1 MIFTV
6 LIFSSDYTYYF
17 SDVHIFFFKLFINF
31 LHIVKQMTEAAI
43 PSDVYF
49 PYIRSF
55 KYFNDNILWMRNK
68 CCKIR
73 RCRDEN
79 IYADCCLREHLWGL
93 YQDGRPWLY
102 IMIYVLIATPPQK
115 GLYGPR
121 DICVERL
128 ARSVYPRPH
137 ITTIFIWSSVFVL

>member
-1 MIFTV
+1 MIFIV

-68 CCKIR
+68 CCKFE
-73 RCRDEN
+73 DAE
-79 IYADCCLREHLWGL
+79 
-93 YQDGRPWLY
+93 
-102 IMIYVLIATPPQK
+102 MKTFMLIAVSVNICEGYIK
-115 GLYGPR
+115 MAAR
-121 DICVERL
+121 DCT
-128 ARSVYPRPH
+128 S
-137 ITTIFIWSSVFVL
+137 